1 MSENNPKNR
10 IEILTACILGLFLT
24 ALIAFFVSR
33 VPARADATVDESLL
47 MEISGKEAVDLQQAA
62 SRIFSAESSRQKR
75 IQDSIDYSI
84 SVEESSYQAMLDSI
98 AAAMNQ
104 LSSYMQSVKQSQ
116 YEEAS
121 LSHSLSAALKASR
134 EEEKQS
140 SKAEASRQASI
151 AASIAA
157 SKAAAA
163 KNNSGNSATR
173 PQPVATSNVVFIGDS
188 RTYGLSFYGCWPRSH
203 VFFTTGMIDYAPQM
217 ATEAAAMAPEKV
229 IFLNGVDDILYF
241 GYEQALGHYENY
253 IANFAALSP
262 ETKIYVGNV
271 MPAAS
276 WAIERRPRLGG
287 IEAYNQLIQ
296 EMCARHGWTFVD
308 GMGGFTI
315 EACYSLNGDGIHFSA
330 SWTRTWFNNI
340 RSIVGF

>member
-121 LSHSLSAALKASR
+121 FSQSLSAALKASR

-140 SKAEASRQASI
+140 SKAEASRQ
-151 AASIAA
+151 ASIAA

>member
-24 ALIAFFVSR
+24 TLIAFFVSR

-47 MEISGKEAVDLQQAA
+47 MGISGKEAVDLQQAA

-121 LSHSLSAALKASR
+121 LSQSLSAALKASR

-157 SKAAAA
+157 S
-163 KNNSGNSATR
+163 
-173 PQPVATSNVVFIGDS
+173 NVVFIGDS
-188 RTYGLSFYGCWPRSH
+188 RTYGLSFYDCWPRSH

-253 IANFAALSP
+253 IAKFAALSP

-330 SWTRTWFNNI
+330 AWTRTWFNNI